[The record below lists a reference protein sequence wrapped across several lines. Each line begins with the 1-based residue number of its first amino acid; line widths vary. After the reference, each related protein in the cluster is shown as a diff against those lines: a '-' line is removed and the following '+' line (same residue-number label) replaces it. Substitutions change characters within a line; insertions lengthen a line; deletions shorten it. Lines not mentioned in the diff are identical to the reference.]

1 MPAPTRIEQHTDRV
15 ASVAKS
21 WRRVEWVLSRALCRF
36 GRFDL
41 KQVPPAQRHGAIR
54 LRISEWTTFAQTGTC
69 VVLQGDDALIWIWD
83 ETPVQ
88 QAILAANLGRR
99 RPAIIPETLLH
110 SVHEEATVLLR
121 CLDGYEGQV
130 WRAHQLQSSRWW
142 PAEPDQSAWSAFL
155 RDSGLP
161 PGSKP
166 AIEAPPL
173 SNQAWAT
180 PASLESSADWQS
192 EPLFVMSGVLLL
204 GAVTLWTA
212 AELFHYDAALQARKT
227 QLTSFEEAAQPIQQA
242 RQSALEES
250 KRIEFL
256 QGLDTYPPIPYLLA
270 EIGRRLPKDGTYLK
284 EFDFQKGRVKLVLA
298 ASAKPQTTLLVKA
311 FQESG
316 WFKDVQSTG
325 SNDPTGIVLEMQAVK
340 TGDLTQEMA
349 DSLYPVKA
357 DSRLSGPEGKKP

>member
-1 MPAPTRIEQHTDRV
+1 M
-15 ASVAKS
+15 
-21 WRRVEWVLSRALCRF
+21 LSRALCRF

-54 LRISEWTTFAQTGTC
+54 LRISEWTSFAQTGAC

-88 QAILAANLGRR
+88 QAIHDANLGRR

-110 SVHEEATVLLR
+110 PAREEATVLLR
-121 CLDGYEGQV
+121 CLDGYEGEIWQ
-130 WRAHQLQSSRWW
+130 AHQLQSSRWW
-142 PAEPDQSAWSAFL
+142 PTEPEQSAWSAFL

-161 PGSKP
+161 PGNKP
-166 AIEAPPL
+166 AIESPPL

-180 PASLESSADWQS
+180 PVSLENGGDWQS
-192 EPLFVMSGVLLL
+192 EPLFVMGGVLLL

-212 AELFHYDAALQARKT
+212 VELLHYDNALQARKS
-227 QLTSFEEAAQPIQQA
+227 QLASLEEAVKPIQQA

-250 KRIEFL
+250 ERIEFL
-256 QGLDTYPPIPYLLA
+256 QGLDPYPPIPYLLA
-270 EIGRRLPKDGTYLK
+270 EIGKRLPKDGSYLK

-298 ASAKPQTTLLVKA
+298 ASVMPQTTLLVKT

-357 DSRLSGPEGKKP
+357 DSILSSPEDKKS

>member
-1 MPAPTRIEQHTDRV
+1 
-15 ASVAKS
+15 
-21 WRRVEWVLSRALCRF
+21 
-36 GRFDL
+36 
-41 KQVPPAQRHGAIR
+41 
-54 LRISEWTTFAQTGTC
+54 
-69 VVLQGDDALIWIWD
+69 
-83 ETPVQ
+83 
-88 QAILAANLGRR
+88 
-99 RPAIIPETLLH
+99 
-110 SVHEEATVLLR
+110 
-121 CLDGYEGQV
+121 
-130 WRAHQLQSSRWW
+130 
-142 PAEPDQSAWSAFL
+142 
-155 RDSGLP
+155 
-161 PGSKP
+161 
-166 AIEAPPL
+166 
-173 SNQAWAT
+173 
-180 PASLESSADWQS
+180 
-192 EPLFVMSGVLLL
+192 MSGVLLL